1 METKSFFKKEIGAEN
16 FIFLALFFAFFFGV
30 GSVMGGV
37 NMIKTMME
45 TGFDLLINICLYL
58 MAVAV
63 LAGAVSG
70 LFSEFGTI
78 ALINKILSKLMKP
91 LYDLPGAASLGIL
104 NCF

>member
-1 METKSFFKKEIGAEN
+1 MEKKLLFKKEIGWEN
-16 FIFLALFFAFFFGV
+16 FIFIICFFGFFVGV

-45 TGFDLLINICLYL
+45 TGFDLLINICFYL

-70 LFSEFGTI
+70 LFSEFGVV
-78 ALINKILSKLMKP
+78 ALINALLSKLMKP
-91 LYDLPGAASLGIL
+91 LYDLPA
-104 NCF
+104 C